1 VGKKICLVHYHSTP
15 GGIEVLLPG
24 IIRGLQSLEFNVFV
38 IRPPSAD
45 SPSVYSGMNMEITYG
60 GRNNIVAAFKLAKYA
75 VRRKGETFHVFNIGP
90 LFLLVLRLCGINR
103 IIYSIHGT
111 IYWHNNFEKFYR
123 KILWRIAVD
132 KKKQIFTCNSEYSGQ
147 VFRKNIAS
155 WINCEL
161 LYNFFDI
168 SRFKKTALSELNRE
182 IRKVVYVGRLVPGK
196 GLARWISIA
205 LDIHLAYPDVKFEIY
220 GDGPLASSIQ
230 REIDLNFANTFII
243 LKGHVTDVENVFRN
257 ADLLLF
263 LSEYE
268 SFGNVVVESIL
279 CNTPVLASN
288 IPGMNEIFADF
299 PDFLLNNDPPSGR
312 EIISRLKN
320 FSRLRELA
328 EVAGGSFR
336 NRFSIERHLEKL
348 TNIYE
353 AV

>member
-1 VGKKICLVHYHSTP
+1 VGKKICLVHYRSAP

-24 IIRGLQSLEFNVFV
+24 IIKGLQSQKFNVFV
-38 IRPPSAD
+38 IRPPSAV
-45 SPSVYSGMNMEITYG
+45 SPSVYSGMNVDISYG
-60 GRNNIVAAFKLAKYA
+60 SGNNIVAAFKLARHA
-75 VRRKGETFHVFNIGP
+75 LRRKNETFHVFNIGP
-90 LFLLVLRLCGINR
+90 LFLLVLRLCSIKR

-111 IYWHNNFEKFYR
+111 IYWHNNFEKLSR
-123 KILWRIAVD
+123 KLLWWIAVD

-155 WINCEL
+155 GIKCEL
-161 LYNFFDI
+161 LYNFFDMN
-168 SRFKKTALSELNRE
+168 RFKQIVPSEFPGE

-205 LDIHLAYPDVKFEIY
+205 LDIHSEFQDVKFEIY
-220 GDGPLASSIQ
+220 GDGPLTPSIQ
-230 REIDLNFANTFII
+230 REIDLNFANAFII
-243 LKGHVTDVENVFRN
+243 LKGHVTDVENVFRS

-299 PDFLLNNDPPSGR
+299 PDFLLKNDPPSSR
-312 EIISRLKN
+312 EIISKLKN
-320 FSRLRELA
+320 FSKLRELT

-336 NRFSIERHLEKL
+336 KRFSIERHLEKL

-353 AV
+353 AI